1 MIKVLVTRRLKD
13 YLIFISI
20 ETSYELSSVRQRES
34 VTTVEVTLVSDTVT
48 PLLVTLGHPMVD
60 PTLLFPLLN
69 ILTITIFTFHS
80 RPDSLAFFWSDP
92 RVWDQ
97 NLPPLVL

>member
-34 VTTVEVTLVSDTVT
+34 VTTVEVTLTSDTVT

-60 PTLLFPLLN
+60 PTLFF
-69 ILTITIFTFHS
+69 IFSMNSVQPCPTKYFEF
-80 RPDSLAFFWSDP
+80 SLEEY
-92 RVWDQ
+92 
-97 NLPPLVL
+97 